1 MDDLSGDFSRM
12 IFKRVMTGGLG
23 EYSLDGQMIGVL
35 VELDGSK
42 NVGTI
47 AEKTGISLEAMRRII
62 AKLLQLKIVL
72 PVKRQVRVLEPDFL
86 EALEKEL
93 ALAIGPIAEVVIE
106 DAIADL
112 GHSLDNFPADQAAE
126 LIDYISQEI
135 QRDDRRNT
143 FRQNMVNRIR
153 QKGYL

>member
-12 IFKRVMTGGLG
+12 VFKRVMTGGLG

-35 VELDGSK
+35 VELDGTK

-47 AEKTGISLEAMRRII
+47 AEKTGITLDAMRRII
-62 AKLLQLKIVL
+62 AKLLQLKIVQ
-72 PVKRQVRVLEPDFL
+72 PVKRQVKVLEPDFL
-86 EALEKEL
+86 DALEKEL

-112 GHSLDNFPADQAAE
+112 GHTLDLFPADQAAE

-153 QKGYL
+153 QKGYI

>member
-12 IFKRVMTGGLG
+12 VFKRVMSGGLG

-72 PVKRQVRVLEPDFL
+72 PVKRQVKVLEPDFL

-93 ALAIGPIAEVVIE
+93 AMAIGPIAEVVIE

-143 FRQNMVNRIR
+143 FRQNMVARIR

>member
-72 PVKRQVRVLEPDFL
+72 PVKKQVKVLEADFL

>member
-1 MDDLSGDFSRM
+1 M

>member
-12 IFKRVMTGGLG
+12 VFKRVMSGGLG

-35 VELDGSK
+35 VELDGTK

-47 AEKTGISLEAMRRII
+47 AEKTGITLDAMRRIV
-62 AKLLQLKIVL
+62 AKLLQLKIIQ
-72 PVKRQVRVLEPDFL
+72 PVKRQVKVLEADFL

-112 GHSLDNFPADQAAE
+112 GHSLERFPAEQAAE

-153 QKGYL
+153 QKGYV

>member
-12 IFKRVMTGGLG
+12 VFKRVMTGGLG

-62 AKLLQLKIVL
+62 AKLLQLKIVQ
-72 PVKRQVRVLEPDFL
+72 PVKRQVKVLEPDFL

-112 GHSLDNFPADQAAE
+112 GHSLDMFPAEQAAE

-143 FRQNMVNRIR
+143 FRQNMVTRIK

>member
-12 IFKRVMTGGLG
+12 VFKRVMTGGLG

-35 VELDGSK
+35 VELDGTK

-62 AKLLQLKIVL
+62 AKLLQLKIVV
-72 PVKRQVRVLEPDFL
+72 PVKRQIRVLDADFL
-86 EALEKEL
+86 ESLEKEL

-112 GHSLDNFPADQAAE
+112 GHGLDNFPADQAAE

>member
-72 PVKRQVRVLEPDFL
+72 PVKKQVKVIEADFL